1 MIHIST
7 SLSSFFDYNSI
18 CFFQSFTVFYINIA
32 TVNGPT
38 PPGTGVAKEHSDLAD
53 ARISPQSF
61 PPESRLIPTSIAME
75 PGLSWVIRFGFP
87 TAEITISAS
96 LVSSFK
102 F

>member
-1 MIHIST
+1 
-7 SLSSFFDYNSI
+7 
-18 CFFQSFTVFYINIA
+18 
-32 TVNGPT
+32 
-38 PPGTGVAKEHSDLAD
+38 LAD

-61 PPESRLIPTSIAME
+61 PPESRLIPISIAME